1 MQNQRIIFLSITIL
15 SFLLGQEE
23 HDHHDEHG
31 HHEELSIA
39 FGITPK
45 HENENN
51 KLGVHIHYI
60 KGLGNHSPYAFGLS
74 LETVFDIHK
83 HNSVGLVG
91 LYRFESGYSIAYV
104 PGLLFADEE
113 NAMQFTQ
120 HLEFCYEFEY
130 KQYHIG
136 PQFDIGIEGKESH
149 YSVGIHLGIDF

>member
-74 LETVFDIHK
+74 LETVFDIH
-83 HNSVGLVG
+83 
-91 LYRFESGYSIAYV
+91 
-104 PGLLFADEE
+104 
-113 NAMQFTQ
+113 
-120 HLEFCYEFEY
+120 
-130 KQYHIG
+130 
-136 PQFDIGIEGKESH
+136 
-149 YSVGIHLGIDF
+149 

>member
-31 HHEELSIA
+31 HHKELSIA

-60 KGLGNHSPYAFGLS
+60 KGLGNHSPYAF
-74 LETVFDIHK
+74 
-83 HNSVGLVG
+83 G